1 MRCAAGTGPA
11 AEGKPVTVEVYT
23 DAEEAALYVNGAL
36 VERREVGLE
45 KKARVLFETVY
56 TPGVLETVV
65 YKEGKETG
73 RDRIETA
80 GSAVRIMAAAD
91 TLRIPADGSDIAYV
105 EISMTD
111 EEGRLNPEAG
121 EMVSISVEG
130 PGTILGFGSAD
141 PESEEIILTHRPCLL
156 KADSGLRSGG
166 RVKKGVLQSY

>member
-1 MRCAAGTGPA
+1 M
-11 AEGKPVTVEVYT
+11 
-23 DAEEAALYVNGAL
+23 YVNGAL
-36 VERREVGLE
+36 LERREVGLE
-45 KKARVLFETVY
+45 KKARVMFETVY

-65 YKEGKETG
+65 YKDGKETG

-80 GSAVRIMAAAD
+80 GSAIRIMAAAD

-121 EMVSISVEG
+121 ERVSISVEG

-141 PESEEIILTHRPCLL
+141 PESEENYFDTSALPL